1 MRQRPSDSFRSV
13 ALIIMAFAAAVIG
26 AFYFVFDPEQFR
38 WMPQCM
44 FLRLTG
50 YQCPGCGSQRMLHA
64 LLHGDLAA
72 AWHAN
77 AYLLAMLPVIIFMG
91 WLDLTRARHPRLY
104 RRVFSPPV
112 LIVITLSLV
121 IWALARNFL

>member
-1 MRQRPSDSFRSV
+1 MRSGPSDSFHSV
-13 ALIIMAFAAAVIG
+13 ALIIMAFAAAVIV

-38 WMPQCM
+38 WMPQCI

-64 LLHGDLAA
+64 LLHDDLAA

-77 AYLLAMLPVIIFMG
+77 AYLLVMLPVIIFMG
-91 WLDLTRARHPRLY
+91 WLELTRTRHPRLY
-104 RRVFSPPV
+104 QRVFSPPV
-112 LIVITLSLV
+112 LIAITLSLI
-121 IWALARNFL
+121 IWAIARNFL